1 MKHFIFHF
9 FILFQGIILINCK
22 GFRALE
28 IENKNVQ
35 MNGEKNNQIIS
46 SGDSVLINNKN
57 QEIKYF
63 GNNHIITKG
72 HILDNDKM
80 FLIKSKDKTIYY
92 IDPDMIIFLNEKRL
106 EDNFKINQINQKLIE
121 EVQSYSK
128 KEAKIKFDIESE
140 KGIILIKMKK

>member
-35 MNGEKNNQIIS
+35 MNGKKNNQIIS

-63 GNNHIITKG
+63 GNNQIITKG

-106 EDNFKINQINQKLIE
+106 EDNFKINQINEKLIE